1 MKKDPQ
7 RLSSDEIK
15 RKNFANNLMHLNNGP
30 IKVTYFS
37 RILERLMLILL
48 ILNFRDIAADM
59 SV

>member
-1 MKKDPQ
+1 
-7 RLSSDEIK
+7 
-15 RKNFANNLMHLNNGP
+15 MHLNNGP